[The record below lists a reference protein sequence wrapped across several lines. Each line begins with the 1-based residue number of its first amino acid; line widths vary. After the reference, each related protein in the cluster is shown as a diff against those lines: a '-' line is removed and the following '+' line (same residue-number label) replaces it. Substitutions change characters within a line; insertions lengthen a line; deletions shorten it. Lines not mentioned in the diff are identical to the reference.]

1 MRRISAIWIFSLASV
16 LLVACSGLQNT
27 PKGSGSPTLA
37 KVSVSPNTASVS
49 VSATASLKAIGTYSD
64 GSTQDLTSSAQ
75 WNSSDSNVATVS
87 SAGVV
92 TGVAAGTAMIA
103 AQTGGLS
110 GSAALTVSGSGG
122 GGAGGGGG
130 TGSGGGAAANL
141 TSITIAP
148 ANPLIAINTVQQLT
162 ATGSY
167 SDGSSAD
174 LTALVTWSS
183 SPTTIATVNATGA
196 VTGLLAGSATIT
208 ATLNSVSQ
216 STTATVTA
224 PTISAISVTPEG
236 MTLPLGIGQ
245 QFTATAIYSDG
256 SSADLTSGVTWTSS
270 SPTVATIDTTGLA
283 SMLAAGTTTITAS
296 VGPLTDST
304 SLTVVAAHLISITVS
319 PSTASLAIGTEQQ
332 FSATGTFDD
341 GSTQVLPSVQ
351 WSSSAQNVL
360 TVSSTGLGSAIAT
373 GTSTLT
379 ATSGSISGTASVTV
393 TSATLVSLAIAPVNS
408 TMPNEANKQFTATG
422 AFSNSTTQ
430 DMTQLVLWKSSNP
443 AVAIINAGG
452 FVTSVATGNTTIQAS
467 FGSVVQSTTL
477 TVSNVALASIS
488 ITPANTT
495 ISKGTLLK
503 FTATATYT
511 DGSTATLTNVS
522 WKSSKPQF
530 ANVRSSGIVH
540 GKKAGSVTISA
551 TAFGLTG
558 TTTLTVG
565 TGTLVSVAVSP
576 INPTISTGST
586 EQFTATG
593 TFSDGTTQ
601 DVTINSHWSST
612 NSSVAT
618 IANAPIQAGLAT
630 THGSGTT
637 NIGANTRGVT
647 SSTSLSAN

>member
-1 MRRISAIWIFSLASV
+1 VRRISAIWIFSLASV
-16 LLVACSGLQNT
+16 LLVSCSGMQNT
-27 PKGSGSPTLA
+27 PKGSGSPTLTT
-37 KVSVSPNTASVS
+37 VSVSPNSASVL

-75 WNSSDSNVATVS
+75 WGSSDSNVATVS
-87 SAGVV
+87 PSGVV

-122 GGAGGGGG
+122 GGGGVGG
-130 TGSGGGAAANL
+130 GGGAAANL
-141 TSITIAP
+141 TSIMIAP

-162 ATGSY
+162 ATGTY

-174 LTALVTWSS
+174 LTSLVTWSS
-183 SPTTIATVNATGA
+183 SPLSVAIVNADGA
-196 VTGLLAGSATIT
+196 VTGIAAGSATIT
-208 ATLNSVSQ
+208 ATLNNVSQ

-236 MTLPLGIGQ
+236 MTLPIGIGQ

-256 SSADLTSGVTWTSS
+256 SSADLTNGVLWTSS
-270 SPTVATIDTTGLA
+270 TPTVATIDSTGLA
-283 SMLAAGTTTITAS
+283 SMLGAGTTTVTAT
-296 VGPLTDST
+296 VGSLTDST
-304 SLTVVAAHLISITVS
+304 SVTVVAANLTSISVS
-319 PSTASLAIGTEQQ
+319 PSTASLALGTEQQ
-332 FSATGTFDD
+332 FTATGTFDD

-360 TVSSTGLGSAIAT
+360 TVSSTGLGTAIVA
-373 GTSTLT
+373 GTSTVT

-393 TSATLVSLAIAPVNS
+393 SSATLVSLAIAPANS
-408 TMPNEANKQFTATG
+408 TMPDEANKQFTATG
-422 AFSNSTTQ
+422 TFSDSTTQ
-430 DMTQLVLWKSSNP
+430 DLTQLVLWKSSNP
-443 AVAIINAGG
+443 AVAIINASGL
-452 FVTSVATGNTTIQAS
+452 VTSVATGSSTIQAS

-477 TVSNVALASIS
+477 TVSNVALASIA
-488 ITPANTT
+488 ITPASPT

-503 FTATATYT
+503 FTATGTYT

-540 GKKAGSVTISA
+540 GKKAGSLTISA
-551 TAFGLTG
+551 TAFGVTG

-565 TGTLVSVAVSP
+565 TGTLVSTAITP
-576 INPTISTGST
+576 LNPSVSTGST
-586 EQFTATG
+586 QQFIATG
-593 TFSDGTTQ
+593 TFSDGTIQ
-601 DVTINSHWSST
+601 DVTINSHWSSS

-630 THGSGTT
+630 TKASGTT
-637 NIGANTRGVT
+637 TIGVNTRGIT
-647 SSTSLSAN
+647 ATTSLSAN

>member
-1 MRRISAIWIFSLASV
+1 VRRISAIWIFSLASV
-16 LLVACSGLQNT
+16 LLVACSGVQNT
-27 PKGSGSPTLA
+27 PKGSGTRTLT
-37 KVSVSPNTASVS
+37 KVSVSPNPASVS

-75 WNSSDSNVATVS
+75 WGSSDSNVATVS
-87 SAGVV
+87 PSGVA

-110 GSAALTVSGSGG
+110 GSAALTVTGSS
-122 GGAGGGGG
+122 GGGGG
-130 TGSGGGAAANL
+130 TGGGTGGGAAANL

-148 ANPLIAINTVQQLT
+148 VNPLIAINTVQQLT

-174 LTALVTWSS
+174 LTSLVTWSS
-183 SPTTIATVNATGA
+183 SPIGVATVNATGA
-196 VTGLLAGSATIT
+196 VTGMAAGSATIT
-208 ATLNSVSQ
+208 ATLNNISQ

-236 MTLPLGIGQ
+236 MTLPIGIGQ
-245 QFTATAIYSDG
+245 QFTTTAIYSDG
-256 SSADLTSGVTWTSS
+256 SSADLTSGVVWTSS
-270 SPTVATIDTTGLA
+270 TPTVASIDSTGLA
-283 SMLAAGTTTITAS
+283 SMLAPGTTTVTAT
-296 VGPLTDST
+296 VGSLTDST
-304 SLTVVAAHLISITVS
+304 SVTVVAAHLISIDVS
-319 PSTASLAIGTEQQ
+319 PLSTSLAIGTEQQ
-332 FSATGTFDD
+332 FTATGTFDD

-360 TVSSTGLGSAIAT
+360 TVSSTGLGNAIVA
-373 GTSTLT
+373 GTSTVT

-393 TSATLVSLAIAPVNS
+393 SSATLVSLAILPANS
-408 TMPNEANKQFTATG
+408 TMPDEANKQFTATG
-422 AFSNSTTQ
+422 TFSDTTTQ

-443 AVAIINAGG
+443 AVAVINASGL
-452 FVTSVATGNTTIQAS
+452 VTSASTGTTTIQAS
-467 FGSVVQSTTL
+467 FGSVIQSTTL
-477 TVSNVALASIS
+477 TVSNVGLASIA
-488 ITPANTT
+488 IAPANAT

-503 FTATATYT
+503 FTATGTYT

-530 ANVRSSGIVH
+530 ANVRTSGIVH

-551 TAFGLTG
+551 TAFGVTG

-565 TGTLVSVAVSP
+565 TGTLVSTAISP
-576 INPTISTGST
+576 INPSVSTGST
-586 EQFTATG
+586 QQFTATG
-593 TFSDGTTQ
+593 TFSDGTIQ
-601 DVTINSHWSST
+601 DVTINSHWSSS

-630 THGSGTT
+630 TKASGTT
-637 NIGANTRGVT
+637 TIGVNTRGIST
-647 SSTSLSAN
+647 STSLSAN